1 MDNKYADT
9 VLKINLL
16 KYQVKKEQNKFANWI
31 WGKLKLQHVKRDV
44 ANIYSVPWV
53 SPGWMKPRGTFTWQ
67 AARCE
72 WQESI
77 ALTAS
82 SETAP
87 VSEKG
92 LKLNLSFLPLS
103 LLHTHTHTPI
113 HSCVNQA
120 ECLNLAVYSARSLT
134 TLEPSH
140 TLSSLDPFT
149 HTHTHTAAYPAGRTL
164 LGWCGGSGHPPV
176 CHLSCLHICHPL
188 ILGAEWVKRGSR
200 GVMRTKLEFLP
211 TSRGLIPDISGVF
224 HRPTHPSLQKT
235 NKRQISSAGRS
246 ILVLLPSAEI
256 QASVI

>member
-82 SETAP
+82 GETAP

-103 LLHTHTHTPI
+103 LLHTHTPI

-149 HTHTHTAAYPAGRTL
+149 HTHTPRLIQQDEHCWGGVGGPVIHRYATCPVYTFVTL
-164 LGWCGGSGHPPV
+164 LFWVQSGWNE
-176 CHLSCLHICHPL
+176 
-188 ILGAEWVKRGSR
+188 AR
-200 GVMRTKLEFLP
+200 GV
-211 TSRGLIPDISGVF
+211 
-224 HRPTHPSLQKT
+224 
-235 NKRQISSAGRS
+235 
-246 ILVLLPSAEI
+246 
-256 QASVI
+256 